1 MPKIKYVDKSFSAK
15 SLDLIGSIN
24 IIVAEYQRKGYSLTL
39 RQLYYQLVSRD
50 IVPNTEQSYERVG
63 SILNDARLAG
73 LVDWTI
79 IEDRGRNLKMVTR
92 WKNPQHII
100 NAVSDQYWLDHWVG
114 QKRRVECF
122 VEKEA
127 LVDVVAIACRRYDVP
142 YFACKGYTSQSEM
155 WRAGER
161 LSSYVNAGQTPVV
174 LYLGDHDPSGIDMTR
189 DVIERLEMFMGG
201 AEVERL
207 ALNMDQVRKFR
218 PPPNPAKT
226 TDSRAGGYIT
236 KYGQSSWELD
246 ALPPDVIV
254 SLIEEAIRSC
264 IDDPG
269 AWDSIV
275 AREAG
280 EANMLKGVAQRWG
293 DVVDFITGGDD
304 DDGDA

>member
-1 MPKIKYVDKSFSAK
+1 MPRIKYVDKKFSAK
-15 SLDLIGSIN
+15 SMALNESIN
-24 IIVAEYQRKGYSLTL
+24 VIVAEYQRRGYSLTL

-50 IVPNTEQSYERVG
+50 IVPNTEQSYGRVG

-73 LVDWTI
+73 LVDWEV

-92 WKNPQHII
+92 WQNPQHII
-100 NAVSDQYWLDHWVG
+100 NAVVDNYWLDHWVG
-114 QKRRVECF
+114 QPKRVECF

-127 LVDVVAIACRRYDVP
+127 LIDVVAIACRRYDVP

-155 WRAGER
+155 WRAGKR
-161 LSSYVNAGQTPVV
+161 LRGYVDAGQTPVV

-189 DVIERLEMFMGG
+189 DVIDRLEMFMGG

-207 ALNMDQVRKFR
+207 ALNMEQVRQFR
-218 PPPNPAKT
+218 PPPNPARL

-254 SLIEEAIRSC
+254 RLIEEAIRDC
-264 IDDPG
+264 IDDAI
-269 AWDSIV
+269 AWDNVV
-275 AREAG
+275 ARQNRDAG
-280 EANMLKGVAQRWG
+280 MLRAVARHWG
-293 DVVDFITGGDD
+293 SVVDFIMGEDSDD
-304 DDGDA
+304 